1 MTADALLIPTLP
13 VDPDPAPV
21 PADWSARITDDGKA
35 LESLGYVL
43 AHEVPLAELRER
55 GA

>member
-13 VDPDPAPV
+13 VDPDPAPT
-21 PADWSARITDDGKA
+21 PANWSARITDDGKA

-43 AHEVPLAELRER
+43 AYERPLAELRGRE
-55 GA
+55 A